1 MLLQEAIRA
10 RRSVRRYAKRPIS
23 LEQLL
28 SLVDCGRQ
36 APTAG
41 NLQAWEF
48 ILAQDPETVGTLAG
62 LAPGI
67 SAGAEAIVAICIDR
81 EKCLRK
87 AGRGGELFGLMDAC
101 FAAENLLL
109 AATDAGLGACVV
121 RSFHQDAVR
130 RSLAA
135 PDHVVPELL
144 VTLGH
149 PEGLLPR
156 GPRRRGVEEIVHLGR
171 WGCRTAKTG
180 ATPAGVAGPEDG
192 AGTVS
197 EDGAGTVSAPV
208 AAEAKIGAA
217 QTPETLPLRAALR
230 QHLGYLAASAHGL
243 LTEPQSYGPYRLADS
258 ASRLISVMEQHGLAD
273 QTLLEAR
280 RLIEDGKLDVVVDV
294 DRFSRMVDEVLRRL
308 AE

>member
-1 MLLQEAIRA
+1 MLVQEAIRA
-10 RRSVRRYAKRPIS
+10 RRSVRRYAKQPIS

-36 APTAG
+36 APTAS

-48 ILAQDPETVGTLAG
+48 ILVQNPEAVGTLAS

-130 RSLAA
+130 RALAA

-144 VTLGH
+144 VTLGY
-149 PEGLLPR
+149 PEGPIPR
-156 GPRRRGVEEIVHLGR
+156 GPRRRGIEEIVHLGR
-171 WGCRTAKTG
+171 WGRRFAETCATSG
-180 ATPAGVAGPEDG
+180 AAGPEDG
-192 AGTVS
+192 T
-197 EDGAGTVSAPV
+197 GTVSAPV
-208 AAEAKIGAA
+208 AAEAKTGAA
-217 QTPETLPLRAALR
+217 QTPETLLLRTALR

-258 ASRLISVMEQHGLAD
+258 VSRLISVMEQHGLAD
-273 QTLLEAR
+273 RTLLEAR
-280 RLIEDGKLDVVVDV
+280 RLVEDGKLDVVDNV
-294 DRFSRMVDEVLRRL
+294 DRFSRMVGEVLRL
-308 AE
+308 LSE